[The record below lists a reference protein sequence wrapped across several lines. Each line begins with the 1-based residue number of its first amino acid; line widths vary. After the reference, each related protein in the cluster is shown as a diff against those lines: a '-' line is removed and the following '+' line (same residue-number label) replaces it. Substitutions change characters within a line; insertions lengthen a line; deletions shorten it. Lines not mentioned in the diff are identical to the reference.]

1 MRYADGVFAVAAV
14 ALSSLVLAGVV
25 HSDDYALAAQAEAYG
40 VDALTQRVWGE
51 VQLCD
56 NRRAPDALSQ

>member
-1 MRYADGVFAVAAV
+1 MRYADGMFAVAAV

-40 VDALTQRVWGE
+40 YDALTQRVWGE

-56 NRRAPDALSQ
+56 NRGARAASPQ

>member
-14 ALSSLVLAGVV
+14 AFSSLVLAGVV

-51 VQLCD
+51 AQLCEH
-56 NRRAPDALSQ
+56 RSAREALPQ